1 MFRVLT
7 AISGMAIGAYATV
20 KIVERRRRGVAME
33 ELARVSALRRD
44 DYGRCMD
51 DIVRFDQDAD
61 NSPVRFKAEM
71 NKARRPAGVDRV
83 NDCLLITREFWGLV
97 MMYDKEFGVFNT
109 DSDKKE
115 VYRKMYARYA
125 PVARKYDMYDIYD
138 QRDGYPGPYS
148 VFGIKTFGN
157 VYPTEEAEKE

>member
-1 MFRVLT
+1 
-7 AISGMAIGAYATV
+7 MAIGAYATV
-20 KIVERRRRGVAME
+20 KIVERKRRRDAINSLGRAT
-33 ELARVSALRRD
+33 ALEHRA
-44 DYGRCMD
+44 YSRCMD
-51 DIVRFDQDAD
+51 DIIRFDQDAD

-109 DSDKKE
+109 NSDKKE

-125 PVARKYDMYDIYD
+125 PVARKYDMYDVYD

-148 VFGIKTFGN
+148 VFEIKTFGN
-157 VYPTEEAEKE
+157 VYPTDEAKKE